1 MKSILIK
8 PNKENLTTFVSLG
21 SFFNFYLFS

>member
-21 SFFNFYLFS
+21 SEAVDLTPS